1 MRCVVPLLDRE
12 APRRIIAVED
22 ERSAATTQALTWPGV
37 LLEAGLNDVAEVDD
51 VTLAHHY
58 VGMNSDRRAITL
70 EVKGESGYRPVRLD
84 PGMGWVAPAGESFSL
99 RVRGP
104 SAHAYVRMSIDPI
117 RFTRLVGGGEESA
130 TPVRLRRTYG
140 IGGPQVSHLLG
151 ALAAEASDGTPSG
164 LAFVD
169 TVTIALGLQLV
180 HQAGTAAPVQE
191 RSRGGLAPAVR
202 RRVLDMMDARPDSR
216 LTIDAL
222 AREAGLSPAHFA
234 RAFKESIGRA
244 PHQHLVALR
253 LELARRLLDAPDAA
267 LSDVALRAGFADQAH
282 FTRFFKRQFGVT
294 PGALLRAQRR

>member
-117 RFTRLVGGGEESA
+117 RFTRLVGGG
-130 TPVRLRRTYG
+130 
-140 IGGPQVSHLLG
+140 
-151 ALAAEASDGTPSG
+151 
-164 LAFVD
+164 
-169 TVTIALGLQLV
+169 
-180 HQAGTAAPVQE
+180 
-191 RSRGGLAPAVR
+191 
-202 RRVLDMMDARPDSR
+202 
-216 LTIDAL
+216 
-222 AREAGLSPAHFA
+222 
-234 RAFKESIGRA
+234 
-244 PHQHLVALR
+244 
-253 LELARRLLDAPDAA
+253 
-267 LSDVALRAGFADQAH
+267 
-282 FTRFFKRQFGVT
+282 
-294 PGALLRAQRR
+294 